1 MNIDKIKDNME
12 TRNEDYIDS
21 ESFRDNFEGSEEQ
34 LETVAETVYELV
46 DATSYPDDD
55 MFMDKCESM
64 LRCDYD
70 YLTDDQFYEVYNMIE
85 KIIDGE
91 L

>member
-1 MNIDKIKDNME
+1 MIDITKTI
-12 TRNEDYIDS
+12 
-21 ESFRDNFEGSEEQ
+21 DNFVGTEEELQ
-34 LETVAETVYELV
+34 NIAETVYELV
-46 DATSYPDDD
+46 DTTSYPDDD

-85 KIIDGE
+85 KIIEE
-91 L
+91 LYKK